1 MNNFNKNNSYIDRE
15 EAEIGKKFSKE
26 GYYIFEVKDKKELD
40 KINITTSQLI
50 SKFLKINFNK
60 LNLDSLHSF
69 CDNKDINKLRLNVF
83 KELNKKEWIRPTY
96 YRIFKKYLD
105 ILVGNELS
113 MQNQLNLSIQM
124 PKDKNSTLPMHAD
137 SFNGES
143 PYEVVAWLP
152 LVNCF
157 GSKSMYFISPKVSNK
172 LVMKMNKF
180 AKKNMGGLPKM
191 TKNFNFE
198 KYFIKVNY
206 GQGLIFSPNYF
217 HGNKLNKT
225 KETRISLNTRFK
237 SLLSPYT
244 TSEKTLGSF
253 YEPIIIKTLTKTGLN
268 VKKPGNF

>member
-1 MNNFNKNNSYIDRE
+1 MIKFNKNNSYIDKE
-15 EAEIGKKFSKE
+15 EIEIGRKFSKE
-26 GYYIFEVKDKKELD
+26 GYYIFEIKEKKELD
-40 KINITTSQLI
+40 KISAVISKLI
-50 SKFLKINFNK
+50 SKDLKINLNK
-60 LNLDSLHSF
+60 FNLDSLHSF
-69 CDNKDINKLRLNVF
+69 CDYKNINKLRLNVF
-83 KELNKKEWIRPTY
+83 KGLNRHKWIRPTY
-96 YRIFKKYLD
+96 YKIFKKYLD
-105 ILVGNELS
+105 MLVGNELS
-113 MQNQLNLSIQM
+113 MQNQLNLSVQM
-124 PKDKNSTLPMHAD
+124 PKDKSSTLPMHAD

-143 PYEVVAWLP
+143 PYEIVAWLP
-152 LVNCF
+152 LVDCF
-157 GSKSMYFISPKVSNK
+157 DSKSMYFIPPKVSNK
-172 LVMKMNKF
+172 LVAKMNKF

-191 TKNFNFE
+191 TKDFNFE

-225 KETRISLNTRFK
+225 KETRVSLNTRFK